1 MTRAGRSRGPRTA
14 EAAAADGRGVHAA
27 DAALAR
33 RFGRYVLPYRKSLVA
48 ALVLLFAAGALDLV
62 GPYLTKQAIDHA
74 IPRADASELLR
85 IALLFVGTLVL
96 AFAATYVQ
104 NLIMTHAG
112 QAIMRDL
119 RGNLFRHL
127 TRMGLPW
134 FDRNPLGRV
143 VTRVTSDV
151 ETLNDLLT
159 AGIVTILAD
168 LFTLLGITAILFW
181 MNWQLAALTFLV
193 MPLLVFASILFR
205 RAARRGFDLTRERV
219 ARITGVMQEAFSGIE
234 VVKLFGREAENDRQ
248 FEEHNAGCR
257 DAWLETVTAFA
268 VFFPLV
274 QLLLALAMATVLWGG
289 GNRVLQN
296 ALTFG
301 ELVAFLQ
308 YVQRFFVPLRDL
320 SEKYNVLQGALAAA
334 ERIFGILDTPADE
347 DYERRPELVDVE
359 SLGGEIAFENVSFRY
374 NEGEPVLKDVS
385 FRVHPGERIALVG
398 ATGAGKTTVLSLL
411 LGLYPLTSG
420 RILLDG
426 RDLATLNP
434 RSVRRRLGTV
444 LQDVFLFSNDVRGNV
459 RLGDP
464 TLDDAAVRS
473 ALESARADA
482 IVDALPG
489 GLDEPLGERGRS
501 LSVGQRQLLSFARAL
516 ARDPDVLL
524 LDEATSSVDSETEGR
539 VQEALETLLE
549 GRTSLVVA
557 HRLST
562 VRDADRILVFHRGE
576 LREEGTH
583 EELLAHGGLY
593 ARLVEVQFG
602 GGTVA
607 A

>member
-1 MTRAGRSRGPRTA
+1 
-14 EAAAADGRGVHAA
+14 
-27 DAALAR
+27 
-33 RFGRYVLPYRKSLVA
+33 
-48 ALVLLFAAGALDLV
+48 
-62 GPYLTKQAIDHA
+62 
-74 IPRADASELLR
+74 
-85 IALLFVGTLVL
+85 
-96 AFAATYVQ
+96 
-104 NLIMTHAG
+104 
-112 QAIMRDL
+112 
-119 RGNLFRHL
+119 
-127 TRMGLPW
+127 
-134 FDRNPLGRV
+134 
-143 VTRVTSDV
+143 
-151 ETLNDLLT
+151 
-159 AGIVTILAD
+159 
-168 LFTLLGITAILFW
+168 
-181 MNWQLAALTFLV
+181 
-193 MPLLVFASILFR
+193 
-205 RAARRGFDLTRERV
+205 
-219 ARITGVMQEAFSGIE
+219 
-234 VVKLFGREAENDRQ
+234 
-248 FEEHNAGCR
+248 
-257 DAWLETVTAFA
+257 
-268 VFFPLV
+268 
-274 QLLLALAMATVLWGG
+274 
-289 GNRVLQN
+289 
-296 ALTFG
+296 
-301 ELVAFLQ
+301 
-308 YVQRFFVPLRDL
+308 VPLRDL